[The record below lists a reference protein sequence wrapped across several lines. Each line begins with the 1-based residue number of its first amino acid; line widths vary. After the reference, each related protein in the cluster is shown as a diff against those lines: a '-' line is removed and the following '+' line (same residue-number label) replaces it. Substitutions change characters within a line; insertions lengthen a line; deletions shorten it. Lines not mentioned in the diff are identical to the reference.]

1 MNMRAIVREHL
12 LVGVCVCV
20 RLNAF
25 ACECACSL
33 RDEYLDEAGVAAG
46 GGGVHGG
53 PQLVVLGVDA
63 SSLAEQDLHHLLI
76 VVNATLGGGD
86 RSQ

>member
-1 MNMRAIVREHL
+1 M
-12 LVGVCVCV
+12 
-20 RLNAF
+20 
-25 ACECACSL
+25 
-33 RDEYLDEAGVAAG
+33 AAG

-76 VVNATLGGGD
+76 VVDATLGGGIGHSEGLL
-86 RSQ
+86 SQCWFNISAHYSRHL